1 VSADQ
6 VSLLRISDFSRL
18 SRVSVKMLRHYDDLG
33 LLTPARVDAATD
45 YRYYSVSQLPRL
57 NRLIALKD
65 LGFTLEQIAPLLNG
79 DVSAEQMRGM
89 LVLRRAEIEQQLRA
103 EQARLVG
110 VEARLKQIE
119 QEGRVPA
126 YDVVARRIEPQRIA
140 SLRARVDSAND
151 TTHLFEEVEHY
162 VARHRARAAS
172 PPLTIY
178 YDADYREHD
187 AEVEV
192 AIPVSGPL
200 SSSGRITVRELPAV
214 PLAACVLHTGSYHHL
229 DQAWQALFAWIE
241 DQGYGVAGPSREV
254 YLRFGAEGLNLA
266 LPSSY
271 LAPAGRTDEYVT
283 ELQLPIEQ
291 TSPPP

>member
-1 VSADQ
+1 MGRCIVSLDH
-6 VSLLRISDFSRL
+6 VSLLRISDFSKL

-33 LLTPARVDAATD
+33 LLKPARVDAETD

-65 LGFTLEQIAPLLNG
+65 LGFSLEQLAHLLDG
-79 DVSAEQMRGM
+79 EVSAEQMHGM
-89 LVLRRAEIEQQLRA
+89 LILRRAEIEQQLRS

-110 VEARLKQIE
+110 VEARLRQIE
-119 QEGRVPA
+119 QEGHLPV
-126 YDVVARRIEPQRIA
+126 YDIVTRRIEPQRAA
-140 SLRARVDSAND
+140 SIRTRVDSTND

-162 VARHRARAAS
+162 VARHQARAAS

-192 AIPVSGPL
+192 AIPVSTPL
-200 SSSGRITVRELPAV
+200 QGNERIHIRELPAI
-214 PLAACVLHTGSYHHL
+214 PLAACVIHAGSYHSL

-241 DQGYGVAGPSREV
+241 EHGYRVAGPSREV
-254 YLRFGAEGLNLA
+254 YLRFGAEGLDLA
-266 LPSSY
+266 LPLSY
-271 LAPAGRTDEYVT
+271 LAEKSDEYVT
-283 ELQLPIEQ
+283 ELQLPIE
-291 TSPPP
+291 